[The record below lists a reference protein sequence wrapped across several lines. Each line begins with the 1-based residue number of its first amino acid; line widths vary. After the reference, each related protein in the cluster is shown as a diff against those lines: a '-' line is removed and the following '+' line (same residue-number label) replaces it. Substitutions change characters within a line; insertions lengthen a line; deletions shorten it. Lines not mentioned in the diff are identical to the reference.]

1 MSKLKHYLYYLDN
14 KIFIE
19 PDKIYTIGRAPDN
32 IIQLPGKS
40 TSRKHA
46 HILWQDGHFVIE
58 DINSTNG
65 VFVNGEKC
73 EKKTLF
79 DGDHITIGTFY
90 LVYKEFNTDE
100 LDKTDMDYALTD
112 TLVIEHQIAE
122 LLKSI
127 TDKKIQDKV
136 ITLKQCINK
145 SKCKLDRLANRDRL
159 TGLYNRRYFDEEI
172 KKELERA
179 VRYNYF
185 LSLFMIDIDFF
196 KKINDT
202 YGHQKGDQVL
212 AVVSS
217 IILENTRMN
226 DIVARY
232 GGEEIVVLI
241 PETGANNSMYV
252 AEKIRSRVE
261 SGTIE
266 QINIPVT
273 VSIGGAFYKRN
284 DTAAKLIKK
293 ADDALYKAKERGRNI
308 VVINNH
314 V

>member
-1 MSKLKHYLYYLDN
+1 MNNLKYSLYYLDN
-14 KIFIE
+14 KIFLE
-19 PDKIYTIGRAPDN
+19 PDKIYTIGRESDN
-32 IIQLPGKS
+32 IIQLPDQ
-40 TSRKHA
+40 TASRKHA

-58 DINSTNG
+58 DTNSTNG

-73 EKKTLF
+73 EKQILF

-90 LVYKEFNTDE
+90 LVYKEDNSDE
-100 LDKTDMDYALTD
+100 LDRTDMDYALTD
-112 TLVIEHQIAE
+112 TLVIEHQVAE

-127 TDKKIQDKV
+127 SDKKIQDKV
-136 ITLKQCINK
+136 INLKQSINK
-145 SKCKLDRLANRDRL
+145 TKSKLDKLANRDRL
-159 TGLYNRRYFDEEI
+159 TKLYNRRYFDEEI
-172 KKELERA
+172 EKELERA
-179 VRYNYF
+179 VRYKYS

-217 IILENTRMN
+217 IISENTRLN

-241 PETGANNSMYV
+241 PEMVSDNAMYL

-261 SGTIE
+261 TETSKRIA
-266 QINIPVT
+266 ILVT
-273 VSIGGAFYKRN
+273 VSIGGAFYKTN
-284 DTAAKLIKK
+284 DSSTNLIKK
-293 ADDALYKAKERGRNI
+293 ADDALYEAKKRGRNRVI
-308 VVINNH
+308 INNH
-314 V
+314 I